1 MKKSVKICWICL
13 MVVFLFLPYPL
24 WLMFSPAITDDDP
37 TGEGRPLA
45 VWPGEETPLSDY
57 PGAVTSYVEDHL
69 PFRSQLITANNSI
82 DMYAFH
88 ESEIGKVIVGK
99 NNFLYFN
106 SETEG
111 DPLADYTGENL
122 LTEEELAGIC
132 ADLTA
137 TSDELKARGTTLVF
151 LFIPNKSTV
160 YPEYMPDRYGEHADP
175 SCMQQIEDYLRANS
189 DLVIIDPTE
198 AMLAQKA
205 EDEDNGTCK
214 DIYFRYDTHWNHRGA
229 YVTAGVLLDE
239 LCGVKA
245 ADLADLEQAPM
256 GYAADLERLIK
267 MTDVLGEDTEY
278 QLSGYVDR
286 TPEILEYHI
295 FSEPDSKI
303 LRLMTDREE
312 GDTLVIKCDSFSGFY
327 YYMAGAFKYTY
338 VATHDNYDLP
348 LIQTTKPK
356 YLIWESAERYLP
368 ERLLAWDETSPLA
381 EEGK

>member
-1 MKKSVKICWICL
+1 
-13 MVVFLFLPYPL
+13 
-24 WLMFSPAITDDDP
+24 
-37 TGEGRPLA
+37 
-45 VWPGEETPLSDY
+45 
-57 PGAVTSYVEDHL
+57 
-69 PFRSQLITANNSI
+69 
-82 DMYAFH
+82 
-88 ESEIGKVIVGK
+88 
-99 NNFLYFN
+99 
-106 SETEG
+106 
-111 DPLADYTGENL
+111 
-122 LTEEELAGIC
+122 
-132 ADLTA
+132 
-137 TSDELKARGTTLVF
+137 
-151 LFIPNKSTV
+151 
-160 YPEYMPDRYGEHADP
+160 
-175 SCMQQIEDYLRANS
+175 
-189 DLVIIDPTE
+189 
-198 AMLAQKA
+198 
-205 EDEDNGTCK
+205 
-214 DIYFRYDTHWNHRGA
+214 
-229 YVTAGVLLDE
+229 
-239 LCGVKA
+239 
-245 ADLADLEQAPM
+245 M

-278 QLSGYVDR
+278 QLSGYVEQ